1 MTDEAR
7 PPGRTDGEDENGQAP
22 SPEPPAPS
30 EPPARPPEGSFELE
44 TLREDVEKRLKRP
57 PPSPPSPPPPPSA
70 DDAVTVP
77 ERPPWE
83 AEDEVDTRTVAERR
97 GQEIELRAGRRP
109 PPPDWPVEA
118 FSFPMRGDLV
128 GLGIALGIWVLLDLV
143 AWWNPFVGVTL
154 KVLAYVFFL
163 RWQLSVASTSA
174 SGQDVPTP
182 FARVSDIDMEG
193 LKALGRLVA
202 IIVALAL
209 PGIVLLLLGKTAAGL
224 FLVVAGLLWA
234 GVAALGTVVGEP
246 SLVLPWKALPW
257 MGARPLGLLAATVG
271 WVVAVGVEWFEGT
284 QSGIGA
290 FPAIVLAIVLR
301 TAFVYLWLVSARAL
315 GVVGRAWSPYADEDD
330 PAGNA

>member
-7 PPGRTDGEDENGQAP
+7 PPGEADGEGGNGEA
-22 SPEPPAPS
+22 EPPKQPARPARPGEGDFELESLREDVEERLKPAPPLPPPPVRPAP
-30 EPPARPPEGSFELE
+30 ETEDEVVDPPARPPWE
-44 TLREDVEKRLKRP
+44 T
-57 PPSPPSPPPPPSA
+57 
-70 DDAVTVP
+70 
-77 ERPPWE
+77 
-83 AEDEVDTRTVAERR
+83 EDEVDTRTVAERR
-97 GQEIELRAGRRP
+97 GQAVELHAGRRP

-118 FSFPMRGDLV
+118 FSFPLRGDRV
-128 GLGIALGIWVLLDLV
+128 GLGIALGVWVLLDLV

-163 RWQLSVASTSA
+163 RWQLSVATTSA

-209 PGIVLLLLGKTAAGL
+209 PGIALLLLHKTAAGV
-224 FLVVAGLLWA
+224 FLLVAGLLWA
-234 GVAALGTVVGEP
+234 GVAALGAVVGEP
-246 SLVLPWKALPW
+246 SLVLPWKAFPW

-284 QSGIGA
+284 QAGIGP
-290 FPAIVLAIVLR
+290 FPAIVLALVLR
-301 TAFVYLWLVSARAL
+301 AAFVYLWLVSARAL
-315 GVVGRAWSPYADEDD
+315 GVVGRAWSPYAEEDD
-330 PAGNA
+330 PAVGA